1 MIERLPGR
9 YPTRCRAVIHDG
21 IVSLV
26 AVATEKAP
34 SLYEQ
39 TRSALADADR
49 TLAEAGTSKAHLLT
63 AMVYIT
69 DMAAKEEMNRA
80 WDEWAARATPPMRA
94 CVAVA
99 ALTGE
104 SLIEIVLTAAV

>member
-26 AVATEKAP
+26 AVA
-34 SLYEQ
+34 
-39 TRSALADADR
+39 
-49 TLAEAGTSKAHLLT
+49 
-63 AMVYIT
+63 
-69 DMAAKEEMNRA
+69 
-80 WDEWAARATPPMRA
+80 
-94 CVAVA
+94 